1 MPATR
6 HFHTAPA
13 RGHARGFTL
22 VEVLVALAIGSL
34 ILIALTILFW
44 RNSGN
49 QSELERSAR
58 QLESARFALDA
69 LTEDLMHAGF
79 YGEFN
84 PNTLPLAPA
93 YQTPDACATATT
105 AQGWDATAS
114 PVQIPMPVQGIGAA
128 AVVGCLSNRVSATE
142 AVTIR
147 RADTGP
153 AIAFAGGNASN
164 LYVQVARCGLDA
176 QRLVVAAVPST
187 SPESTFTLRVPDCTT
202 VNNRIR
208 RVSQRTYY
216 VASCSDCAAADG
228 IPTLKRVEAVDG
240 DLLTVSV
247 AEGVENIQFEYG
259 IDIDNDGQPDSFTT
273 SAGVTGAAPNV
284 WNNVVAVRVHMLTR
298 ATAPVAGYV
307 DSRTYRLGP
316 AVTVSTPSDG
326 FKRTLLTTTVRLVN
340 VGMRRE

>member
-1 MPATR
+1 MVARR
-6 HFHTAPA
+6 HFHTATA
-13 RGHARGFTL
+13 RGLARGFTL
-22 VEVLVALAIGSL
+22 VEILVALAIGSL
-34 ILIALTILFW
+34 ILIALTILFS
-44 RNSGN
+44 RNSSN
-49 QSELERSAR
+49 QNELERSAR

-93 YQTPDACATATT
+93 YQTPNVCATATT
-105 AQGWDATAS
+105 AQGWDATAN
-114 PVQIPMPVQGIGAA
+114 PVQIPMPVQGIAGA
-128 AVVGCLSNRVSATE
+128 AVVGCLSNRVAATE

-153 AIAFAGGNASN
+153 ALSFAGGNASN
-164 LYVQVARCGLDA
+164 LYVQVARCGLDT
-176 QRLVVAAVPST
+176 QRLVVAAVPTT
-187 SPESTFTLRVPDCTT
+187 SPESVFTLRMPDCTT

-216 VASCSDCAAADG
+216 VANCSDCASGDG

-240 DLLTVSV
+240 NLLTVSI

-259 IDIDNDGQPDSFTT
+259 IDTDNDGQPNNFTT
-273 SAGVTGAAPNV
+273 FAGVTGAAPNV

-298 ATAPVAGYV
+298 GTAPVAGYV

-316 AVTVSTPSDG
+316 DVTVTTPSDG
-326 FKRTLLTTTVRLVN
+326 FKRTLLTTTVRLMN